1 MKAFRMTQ
9 LTILTGASRGMGL
22 AMAEQLCTPDHTLL
36 CISRGSSPD
45 LATIAQHKGTTLLQW
60 QADLAQPEAVADK
73 LKAWLQAQSASS
85 FQAARLINN
94 AGVIGHLGPIEQ
106 ASANSLQQA
115 LAINLA
121 APMLLTQ
128 VFLHATRSW
137 PAQRKVLQISSGLGR
152 RAMAASAVYCATK
165 AGLDHF
171 SRCVALDEALLANP
185 AQVVSL
191 APGVIDT
198 DMQTDLRSSKSTG
211 FPDQA
216 NFIHLK
222 ESGSLTSPAD
232 AAARVLGFLAR
243 GDFGSPVVADVRD

>member
-1 MKAFRMTQ
+1 MTQ

-36 CISRGSSPD
+36 CISRGLSPS
-45 LATIAQHKGTTLLQW
+45 LATLAQHKGTTLLQW
-60 QADLAQPEAVADK
+60 QADLAQAEAVADK
-73 LKAWLQAQSASS
+73 LKTWLQSQNGQSFQSAN
-85 FQAARLINN
+85 LINN
-94 AGVIGHLGPIEQ
+94 AGVIGHLGPMEQ
-106 ASANSLQQA
+106 ATASSVQQA

-128 VFLHATRSW
+128 VFLQTTRSW
-137 PAQRKVLQISSGLGR
+137 PVQRKVLNISSGLGR

-171 SRCVALDEALLANP
+171 SRSLALDEALLANP

-198 DMQTDLRSSKSTG
+198 DMQTDLRAGNPVG

-222 ESGSLTSPAD
+222 ESGSLTSPAA

-243 GDFGSPVVADVRD
+243 GDFGSQVVADVRD

>member
-1 MKAFRMTQ
+1 MTQ

-22 AMAEQLCTPDHTLL
+22 AMAEQLCTPNHTLL

-45 LATIAQHKGTTLLQW
+45 LAALALNNGATLVQW
-60 QADLAQPEAVADK
+60 QADLAHPQAVADK
-73 LKAWLQAQSASS
+73 LSAWLQTLAEQTFENAT
-85 FQAARLINN
+85 LINN
-94 AGVIGHLGPIEQ
+94 AGVIGHLGPFEQ
-106 ASANSLQQA
+106 ASAQSVQEA
-115 LAINLA
+115 LAINLT

-128 VFLHATRSW
+128 VFLQATRAW

-152 RAMAASAVYCATK
+152 RAMAASALYCASK

-171 SRCVALDEALLANP
+171 SRCAALDEALLGNP
-185 AQVVSL
+185 ARIVSL

-198 DMQTDLRSSKSTG
+198 DMQTDLRTGNPSG

-222 ESGSLTSPAD
+222 ESGSLTSPSD
-232 AAARVLGFLAR
+232 AAAKVLGFLAR
-243 GDFGSPVVADVRD
+243 GDFGSNVVADVRD

>member
-1 MKAFRMTQ
+1 MTQ

-22 AMAEQLCTPDHTLL
+22 AMAEQLCSPNHTLL
-36 CISRGSSPD
+36 CISRGFSD
-45 LATIAQHKGTTLLQW
+45 ALEALAKKNGTTLLQW
-60 QADLAQPEAVADK
+60 QADLAQPEAVAEQ
-73 LKAWLQAQSASS
+73 LKAWLQKQDGSTFS
-85 FQAARLINN
+85 QAVLINN

-106 ASANSLQQA
+106 ASPSSVQQA
-115 LAINLA
+115 LTINLA
-121 APMLLTQ
+121 APILLTQ
-128 VFLHATRSW
+128 VFLQATRAW
-137 PAQRKVLQISSGLGR
+137 PAKRQVLQISSGLGR
-152 RAMAASAVYCATK
+152 RAMAASAVYCASK

-171 SRCVALDEALLANP
+171 SRSAALDEALLANP

-198 DMQTDLRSSKSTG
+198 DMQTDLRAGNPAG

-216 NFIHLK
+216 NFVHLK

-243 GDFGSPVVADVRD
+243 RDFGSNVVADVRD